1 MGTTGHNHD
10 AATPAGNA
18 TESPSH
24 VTLSDLGVRRGERW
38 VFRGLN
44 LAVPRGTFVA
54 VVGPSGV
61 GKSSLLSA
69 IGGMLTPD
77 EGRVRF
83 VCLNNGVHEPCNFQP
98 QIGMVFQS
106 YRLVANSSVLDNV
119 LCGRLGQRPWW
130 RTLAGFARSDRE
142 EAYRLICDLGLGAY
156 AHRWVAETSGG
167 EQQRTALARA
177 LFQRPELILADE
189 PVSNL
194 DTYLTGR
201 VLGLLRQE
209 ASQHRRTVFCV
220 LHNPELVERF
230 ADLALSLDPNDP
242 QGWRVRAL
250 RRSATA

>member
-1 MGTTGHNHD
+1 MAAHDHSHGHAD
-10 AATPAGNA
+10 AAAVA

-24 VTLSDLGVRRGERW
+24 VTLSNLGVRRGGRW
-38 VFRGLN
+38 VFRGLD

-69 IGGMLTPD
+69 IGGLLNPD
-77 EGRVRF
+77 EGSVRF
-83 VCLNNGVHEPCNFQP
+83 ICLNNGVHEPCNFQP
-98 QIGMVFQS
+98 QIGMVFQNFM
-106 YRLVANSSVLDNV
+106 LVANSTVLNNV

-130 RTLAGFARSDRE
+130 RTLLGFSRQDRE
-142 EAYRLICDLGLGAY
+142 EAYHIIADLGLGGY
-156 AHRWVAETSGG
+156 AHRWVGETSGG

-177 LFQRPELILADE
+177 LFQEPELLLADE

-194 DTYLTGR
+194 DSYLTGR

-220 LHNPELVERF
+220 LHNPELVDRF
-230 ADLALSLDPNDP
+230 ADIVLSLDPRDP
-242 QGWRVRAL
+242 QGWRLRAVRRNA
-250 RRSATA
+250 